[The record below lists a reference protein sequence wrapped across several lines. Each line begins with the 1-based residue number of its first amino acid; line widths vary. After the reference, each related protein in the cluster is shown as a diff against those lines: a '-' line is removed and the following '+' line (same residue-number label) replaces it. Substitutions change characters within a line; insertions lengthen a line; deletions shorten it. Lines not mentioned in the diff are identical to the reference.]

1 MKVQT
6 KRLNRNVKPF
16 VKNPVADS
24 LCTPFHTFPSL
35 REKSDESQLSACN
48 SVKPKTAPTHSF
60 VGSSVRHL
68 PSAEANHATVVTL
81 FVDEKVFRRTKHLVD
96 SLVAVFAD
104 VGNTFKGSK
113 NFSDHIF
120 YGLNLVD
127 CKAHVKSENFTI
139 TVRNNFCRLKTILDF
154 FFRDADE
161 SGGQTFASVR
171 KIREAVA
178 VYRLKDQFVSHVFSF
193 VFHGDTLA
201 VRDHVGNNFL
211 RLFDRIF
218 VEFVQ
223 IAPVGLVVHEF
234 MNAPFRIAKG
244 NLEGNK
250 IVDVDFNFHFHA
262 YSMRQKS
269 AVVNRLLFVWDGIF
283 AKNFVLTFLAHTADV
298 VFLDAE
304 RVAEDV
310 SAFAASDAGATS
322 NGERASATEIAEADV
337 VECGDH

>member
-35 REKSDESQLSACN
+35 REKLDESQLPICD

-120 YGLNLVD
+120 YWLRLNGNKVV
-127 CKAHVKSENFTI
+127 VKDKNVAIS
-139 TVRNNFCRLKTILDF
+139 VRDDFGGLKTLF
-154 FFRDADE
+154 QTLAVETLE
-161 SGGQTFASVR
+161 SGGESFASV
-171 KIREAVA
+171 
-178 VYRLKDQFVSHVFSF
+178 
-193 VFHGDTLA
+193 G
-201 VRDHVGNNFL
+201 
-211 RLFDRIF
+211 
-218 VEFVQ
+218 
-223 IAPVGLVVHEF
+223 
-234 MNAPFRIAKG
+234 KG
-244 NLEGNK
+244 
-250 IVDVDFNFHFHA
+250 
-262 YSMRQKS
+262 
-269 AVVNRLLFVWDGIF
+269 
-283 AKNFVLTFLAHTADV
+283 
-298 VFLDAE
+298 
-304 RVAEDV
+304 
-310 SAFAASDAGATS
+310 
-322 NGERASATEIAEADV
+322 
-337 VECGDH
+337 

>member
-6 KRLNRNVKPF
+6 KRLNRNEKPF

-68 PSAEANHATVVTL
+68 PSAEANHATIVAL
-81 FVDEKVFRRTKHLVD
+81 FVGEKMLRGTENLVD

-139 TVRNNFCRLKTILDF
+139 TVRNDSGGLKTFLDSF
-154 FFRDADE
+154 FGDANE

-193 VFHGDTLA
+193 VFHVDTLA
-201 VRDHVGNNFL
+201 VVDDFGKNFFA
-211 RLFDRIF
+211 LFNGIF
-218 VEFVQ
+218 VVLVQ
-223 IAPVGLVVHEF
+223 VAPVRLVVHEF
-234 MNAPFRIAKG
+234 IDAAVTVVERDPESHDVF
-244 NLEGNK
+244 
-250 IVDVDFNFHFHA
+250 DVDFSFNFHT
-262 YSMRQKS
+262 YSM
-269 AVVNRLLFVWDGIF
+269 G
-283 AKNFVLTFLAHTADV
+283 
-298 VFLDAE
+298 
-304 RVAEDV
+304 
-310 SAFAASDAGATS
+310 
-322 NGERASATEIAEADV
+322 
-337 VECGDH
+337 

>member
-6 KRLNRNVKPF
+6 KRLNRNEKPF

-35 REKSDESQLSACN
+35 REKSDESQFSACN
-48 SVKPKTAPTHSF
+48 SIKPKTAPTHSF
-60 VGSSVRHL
+60 VGSTVGHL
-68 PSAEANHATVVTL
+68 PSAEANHCAVVL
-81 FVDEKVFRRTKHLVD
+81 FLVDKKMLRGTKNLVD
-96 SLVAVFAD
+96 SFVAIFAD

-127 CKAHVKSENFTI
+127 CKAHVKSGNFTI
-139 TVRNNFCRLKTILDF
+139 TVRNNFCRLETILDF

-178 VYRLKDQFVSHVFSF
+178 VHRLKNQF
-193 VFHGDTLA
+193 VFHVDTLA
-201 VRDHVGNNFL
+201 VRDHIGNNFL

-250 IVDVDFNFHFHA
+250 IVDVNFNFHFHA

-269 AVVNRLLFVWDGIF
+269 AVVNRLFFVF
-283 AKNFVLTFLAHTADV
+283 HENFVLTFLAHAADAV
-298 VFLDAE
+298 LFHAE
-304 RVAEDV
+304 RVAEDI
-310 SAFAASDAGATS
+310 SPFSTGDAGASS
-322 NGERASATEIAEADV
+322 NRERASATQAAEADV
-337 VECGDH
+337 VQCGGH